1 MEIIMQESTFTKWIL
16 QIKPKHDENK
26 RTSSHNQSQFRIKI
40 PEKQIIYVCITG
52 KNIVS
57 ILFNHFSAQ
66 LHKQNHSFCV
76 FESVKLSVCS
86 FPSNSRLWRL
96 RWNPQLIFLNQLS
109 IRESACKTTE
119 EEEEEEK
126 YIQKRNKIQIF
137 LFNWMAT
144 VWTYTTDYV
153 PELSLMIRN
162 FSLMSCSQFAAQ
174 EVRFLF

>member
-1 MEIIMQESTFTKWIL
+1 MQESTFTKWIL

-66 LHKQNHSFCV
+66 LHKQNHSFCA

-119 EEEEEEK
+119 EEEEKIYPEK
-126 YIQKRNKIQIF
+126 EQNP
-137 LFNWMAT
+137 
-144 VWTYTTDYV
+144 D
-153 PELSLMIRN
+153 
-162 FSLMSCSQFAAQ
+162 FSLQLNGNGLDLCNRLCSRAF
-174 EVRFLF
+174 FNDP